1 MSPLHRSSENA
12 AGRQRRDH
20 AMRTLARAGA
30 WLLVVLLALPLL
42 DMLRHAG
49 PGLGAVTFLQP
60 DSIDAETAGIA
71 GAVIA
76 SGLALLPV
84 LVVAIPLG
92 LGVAVYLEEIARRGR
107 RAALVN
113 RSLHHLA
120 MLPPVIYGLLGFGG
134 LVVVLGLPVGT
145 PLLAGAV
152 LGLVMLPRI
161 VMVGQATLRRV
172 PAADREA
179 GYAMG
184 AAPLQ
189 VVAGHVLPRAA
200 PAMLGGAFTVLA
212 RALGEAAPLLLVGFA
227 AFAAGLPASPMEPGI
242 PLPVLVFRWAELPGP
257 LFAAKAAAAA
267 LTLVAVVLLL
277 GLLGWLLERR
287 GRST

>member
-1 MSPLHRSSENA
+1 MSPLRRSSEIA
-12 AGRQRRDH
+12 AGRQRREH
-20 AMRTLARAGA
+20 MMRALVGAGA
-30 WLLVVLLALPLL
+30 WLLLALLALPLL
-42 DMLRHAG
+42 DLLRHAVAG
-49 PGLGAVTFLQP
+49 FSATTFLRP
-60 DSIDAETAGIA
+60 DSIDAESAGIA
-71 GAVIA
+71 GAVSA

-84 LVVAIPLG
+84 LLVAIPLG
-92 LGVAVYLEEIARRGR
+92 LGVAVYLEELAVRGR
-107 RAALVN
+107 GSVLVN

-161 VMVGQATLRRV
+161 VMVGQAALRGV
-172 PAADREA
+172 PVAHREA

-227 AFAAGLPASPMEPGI
+227 AFAAGRPSALAEPGI

-267 LTLVAVVLLL
+267 LTLVAAVMLF

-287 GRST
+287 GRAA